1 MGSTQYPVFTIGHS
15 NHSPESFVELLAQ
28 HGVDEVIDVRSSPS
42 SRYLPHF
49 NHDVLSQILDDVGI
63 DYVFLG
69 GQLGGRPPGPSYY
82 DADGRVL
89 YDRVSDTEFFDD
101 GIGQVV
107 RVADERRVALMCAEK
122 DPLDCHRTLLLA
134 QSLVKRGVAVGHI
147 LADGGVEDHIAA
159 LNRLV
164 DMLKLPPNGDM
175 FRSRDEVI
183 AEAVARQAKKVGY
196 VGAKPSARSNYYPD
210 DEEYVG

>member
-1 MGSTQYPVFTIGHS
+1 M
-15 NHSPESFVELLAQ
+15 ELLTQ
-28 HGVDEVIDVRSSPS
+28 HGVNEVVDVRSSPS

-49 NHDVLSQILDDVGI
+49 NYDVLNQILDDVGI

-69 GQLGGRPPGPSYY
+69 GLLGGRPPGPSYY

-89 YDRVSDTEFFDD
+89 YDRVADTEFFDD

-107 RVADERRVALMCAEK
+107 RAADERRVALMCAEK

-147 LADGGVEDHIAA
+147 LADGGLEDHIAA

-164 DMLKLPPNGDM
+164 EMLKLPPNGDM

-183 AEAVARQAKKVGY
+183 AEAVARQAKKVGH
-196 VGAKPSARSNYYPD
+196 VGAKPNARSNYYPD
-210 DEEYVG
+210 DEENIG

>member
-15 NHSPESFVELLAQ
+15 NHSPEAFVELLSQ
-28 HGVDEVIDVRSSPS
+28 HEVDEVIDVRSSPS
-42 SRYLPHF
+42 SAYLPYF
-49 NHDVLSQILDDVGI
+49 NYDALSQILDDVGI

-69 GQLGGRPPGPSYY
+69 GPLGGRPPGPSYY

-89 YDRVSDTEFFDD
+89 YDRVADSEFFDD

-107 RVADERRVALMCAEK
+107 RMADERRLALMCAEK

-134 QSLVKRGVAVGHI
+134 QSLVKRGVAVVHI
-147 LADGGVEDHIAA
+147 LADGGVEDHFAA
-159 LNRLV
+159 LDRLV
-164 DMLKLPPNGDM
+164 EMLKLPPNGDM

-183 AEAVARQAKKVGY
+183 VEAVARQAKKVGY
-196 VGAKPSARSNYYPD
+196 VGAKPTARHDYYPD
-210 DEEYVG
+210 DEENIA

>member
-15 NHSPESFVELLAQ
+15 NHSPEAFVELLAQ

-89 YDRVSDTEFFDD
+89 YERVSDTEFFDD

-175 FRSRDEVI
+175 FRSKDEVI

-196 VGAKPSARSNYYPD
+196 VGAKPSARSDHYPD

>member
-1 MGSTQYPVFTIGHS
+1 M
-15 NHSPESFVELLAQ
+15 ELLAQ

-63 DYVFLG
+63 AYVFLG

-175 FRSRDEVI
+175 FRSKDEVI

-196 VGAKPSARSNYYPD
+196 VGAKPSARSDYYPD

>member
-15 NHSPESFVELLAQ
+15 NHSPEAFVELLAQ
-28 HGVDEVIDVRSSPS
+28 HEVDEVIDVRSSPS

-49 NHDVLSQILDDVGI
+49 NHDVLSHILDDFGI

-69 GQLGGRPPGPSYY
+69 GQLGGRPAGPSYY